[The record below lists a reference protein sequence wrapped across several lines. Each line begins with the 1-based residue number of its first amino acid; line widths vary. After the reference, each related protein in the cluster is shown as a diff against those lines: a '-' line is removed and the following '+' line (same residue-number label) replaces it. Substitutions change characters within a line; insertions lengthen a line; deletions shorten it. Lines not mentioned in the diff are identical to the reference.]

1 VQTENG
7 FAFKS
12 SFNCYLTYDVGEA
25 VSIPARADAKEI
37 GMNETFTLH
46 CQAEN
51 KSTFIKPKDRER
63 EAGQV
68 EFDQLKTFHSIQAS
82 SFGERDLTRTKV
94 FCLGVYFFVGG
105 CQEVETG

>member
-1 VQTENG
+1 MVEGG

-12 SFNCYLTYDVGEA
+12 SFNRYLTYDVGEA
-25 VSIPARADAKEI
+25 VSIPARADSTEI
-37 GMNETFTLH
+37 GPNETFILQ

-51 KSTFIKPKDRER
+51 KSSFVKPKDRER

-68 EFDQLKTFHSIQAS
+68 EFDQLKMFHSIQAS

-94 FCLGVYFFVGG
+94 
-105 CQEVETG
+105 